1 MIPLLG
7 YAMYICIYIHIY
19 ICICICVHIQIHIQ
33 IDTNIYIYRYIH
45 NVTYMHIHTYI
56 NTKKFMYRHI
66 STCLPARDTIHT
78 SHVTRVT
85 RLIHKCDMTHFICVT
100 WLIYLNTDAHR
111 SGVCCMCRFCT
122 AAHLATV
129 VAATRWESVCMWH
142 DSIHVCN
149 TTRFIRGTWLIHDSF
164 AMQRVL
170 QLLLQLQCNCCC
182 SNSLSI

>member
-7 YAMYICIYIHIY
+7 YAMYICIYIHTY

-85 RLIHKCDMTHFICVT
+85 RLIHKCDMTH
-100 WLIYLNTDAHR
+100 LPKHR
-111 SGVCCMCRFCT
+111 RSQERSLLYV
-122 AAHLATV
+122 
-129 VAATRWESVCMWH
+129 
-142 DSIHVCN
+142 
-149 TTRFIRGTWLIHDSF
+149 SF
-164 AMQRVL
+164 LHCSAS
-170 QLLLQLQCNCCC
+170 CNCCC
-182 SNSLSI
+182 SDSLRICVYVT